1 MNPHEPEAGT
11 GTPAETAPAGG
22 APTEPELWREEFPYT
37 ATGEELVLRRDF
49 TRYLLAASGA
59 FAAGAAGAA
68 VWAGMRRANVGEP
81 RAVVDLAEVPEGGD
95 HLFAYPT
102 EQDPAILVH
111 LPGGELR
118 AFSQKCTHLGCVVFW
133 QSDQDRLFCPCH
145 EGVFDP
151 RTGDPTAGPPDRPL
165 ERIEVAVRDG
175 VVWALGAGDG
185 EP

>member
-22 APTEPELWREEFPYT
+22 APAEPELWREEFPYT

-102 EQDPAILVH
+102 EQTSASPCPTPRRPPPITCPSCRSAIWCSS
-111 LPGGELR
+111 R
-118 AFSQKCTHLGCVVFW
+118 ARS
-133 QSDQDRLFCPCH
+133 R
-145 EGVFDP
+145 
-151 RTGDPTAGPPDRPL
+151 
-165 ERIEVAVRDG
+165 
-175 VVWALGAGDG
+175 
-185 EP
+185 